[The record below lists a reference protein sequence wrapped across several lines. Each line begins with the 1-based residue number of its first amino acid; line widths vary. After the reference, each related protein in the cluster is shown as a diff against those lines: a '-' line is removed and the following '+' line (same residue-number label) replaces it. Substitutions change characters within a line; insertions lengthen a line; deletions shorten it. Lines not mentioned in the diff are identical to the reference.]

1 MKRIRTRN
9 EPTPGLAKY
18 RQTAADPSWSGFRR
32 LRHQRAYRE
41 LRNALL
47 DLQHGLCAYC
57 EASLDE
63 ERCQIEHVVPRSDP
77 RSGAHRE
84 LDVANMVVGCL
95 GGAEAGPPGDV
106 GSEDDLPLPS
116 SANLSCGQKKGGRVS
131 PDFMDPRAI
140 PAAPALV
147 RVDGSGRIESDAASC
162 RSAGASTE
170 QVTRTVE
177 FLNLNAARLRQERRR
192 RWRSLVRR
200 ATAARDRRTREAWV
214 RSELLPGRDDRLVG
228 FLSTARSFFGP
239 LGERILAEPPRD
251 WI

>member
-9 EPTPGLAKY
+9 EPTPGLARY

-63 ERCQIEHVVPRSDP
+63 ERCQIEHVVPRSDAQSGP
-77 RSGAHRE
+77 RRE
-84 LDVANMVVGCL
+84 LDIANLVVCCL
-95 GGAEAGPPGDV
+95 GGAELGPSSDLEP
-106 GSEDDLPLPS
+106 EDDGPVPS
-116 SANLSCGQKKGGRVS
+116 SGNLSCGQKKGPHTS
-131 PDFMDPRAI
+131 PEFVDPRTL
-140 PAAPALV
+140 PAVPALL
-147 RVDGSGRIESDAASC
+147 RVDRSGRIESDEASC
-162 RSAGASTE
+162 RSAGSNPERMTQTIE
-170 QVTRTVE
+170 L
-177 FLNLNAARLRQERRR
+177 LNLNAARLRQERRR
-192 RWRSLVRR
+192 RWRSLVRS
-200 ATAARDRRTREAWV
+200 AAAPRDGRTREVWV

-228 FLSTARSFFGP
+228 FFTTARSFFGP
-239 LGERILAEPPRD
+239 LGERILAEPPQV